1 MSCALVIAVASV
13 VREIVIQGP
22 ERSGASVSRDV
33 NTPVDAPASDPVPA
47 PVQEHRQHYDHIMR
61 DFFVSSARQRSGA
74 LVKHKHTTAE
84 SHPVADRRLIMNNEI
99 APAVAHLKLTA
110 IIQGPQPRAFINDGF
125 ARIGEQIRIDGF
137 SEIVFEVKAIKDDRV
152 LLTFGSTNVV
162 LKLIPEQVND

>member
-61 DFFVSSARQRSGA
+61 DFFVSSARQQSGA
-74 LVKHKHTTAE
+74 SVKHTTAE

-125 ARIGEQIRIDGF
+125 VRVGEQIRIDGF
-137 SEIVFEVKAIKDDRV
+137 PEMVFEVKAINDDRV
-152 LLTFGSTNVV
+152 LLTCGSTNVV
-162 LKLIPEQVND
+162 VKLIPEKVND